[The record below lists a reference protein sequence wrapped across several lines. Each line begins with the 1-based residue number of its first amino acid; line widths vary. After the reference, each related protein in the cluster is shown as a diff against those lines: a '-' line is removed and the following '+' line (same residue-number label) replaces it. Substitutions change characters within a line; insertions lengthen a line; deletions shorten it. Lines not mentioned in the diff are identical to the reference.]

1 MSGAPVVL
9 ENEKHNT
16 AKHTEILLQ
25 FYKHITIQW
34 RKCTLRVLLFFFSSY
49 RLQEGLRLVKA
60 IKLFVFHHQEMSS
73 IDDYSLQADE

>member
-1 MSGAPVVL
+1 MKNITQLNTPNAFAVL
-9 ENEKHNT
+9 QTHY
-16 AKHTEILLQ
+16 HTVEEMYPPC
-25 FYKHITIQW
+25 FGF
-34 RKCTLRVLLFFFSSY
+34 FFFSSY

>member
-1 MSGAPVVL
+1 MKNITQLNTPKYFCGFTNTLPYSGGNVPSVFWV
-9 ENEKHNT
+9 
-16 AKHTEILLQ
+16 
-25 FYKHITIQW
+25 
-34 RKCTLRVLLFFFSSY
+34 FFFGSY